1 MFNDNWFLFILIVL
15 LMFSDDG
22 ELNEVET
29 SVILAICLVLACK
42 NPACSGLS
50 QTTT

>member
-15 LMFSDDG
+15 LLFADDG

-29 SVILAICLVLACK
+29 SLIIAICLVLACK
-42 NPACSGLS
+42 NPSCPGS
-50 QTTT
+50 TT